1 MQRRDFLTAAGLGAA
16 AAMTPGM
23 CQAAKHGDAAIRAAE
38 PRFPASFWWGAAT
51 ASYQVEGAAND
62 DGRKPSVW
70 DTFSHTQGRT
80 HGGDT
85 GDVACDHYHRYVDDV
100 KLMADLGVKHYRF
113 SIAWP
118 RIIPDGRGQVN
129 EKGVDFYRRLVDELL
144 KHGITPHATLLHWD
158 SPQALEDKYG
168 SWRSREMAKDF
179 ADYASATVKRL
190 GDRIQYW
197 MTINE
202 IMCFTILGYGVGH
215 VPQHAPG
222 TVVKTKKEVQ
232 QTIHHALLAHGMA
245 CQAIRAS
252 SPGKTHVSLVENL
265 DSYVPVMETP
275 EHIEATQKAFV
286 GEERNG
292 TMLYTALTG
301 KHYPLAWQKLG
312 DNAPDVQPGDLE
324 TIGQPLDAL
333 GINLYTGSYVRAAA
347 NDQGY
352 EVLPMRP
359 SYPKANMPWLNIVP
373 ESIYWAVRL
382 IRDSVGKRDL
392 PVYISENGCA
402 SEDEVSP
409 SGEVFDT
416 ERVMYLRAYLRQLQR
431 AVAEGYPVKGYFQ
444 WSLMDN
450 FEWSCGYSKR
460 FGITY
465 VDYKTQRRIP
475 KLSYRWYQQTIRE
488 NRVM

>member
-1 MQRRDFLTAAGLGAA
+1 MQRREFLGGIGLGTA
-16 AAMTPGM
+16 AAMVPGVGH
-23 CQAAKHGDAAIRAAE
+23 AAKRQAVPAASGSRQ
-38 PRFPASFWWGAAT
+38 FPEGFLWGAAT
-51 ASYQVEGAAND
+51 ASYQVEGAAAE

-70 DTFSHTQGRT
+70 DTFSHTAGRT

-85 GDVACDHYHRYVDDV
+85 GDVACDHYHRYEDDV

-118 RIIPDGRGQVN
+118 RIIPDGRGAVN
-129 EKGVDFYRRLVDELL
+129 EKGVDFYRRLVDSLL

-158 SPQALEDKYG
+158 SPQALEDRYG

-179 ADYASATVKRL
+179 ADYATATVKRL
-190 GDRIQYW
+190 GDRIQNW

-202 IMCFTILGYGVGH
+202 IMCFTILGYGVGK

-222 TVVKTKKEVQ
+222 TVVKTRKEVQ
-232 QTIHHALLAHGMA
+232 QTIHHALLAHGLA
-245 CQAIRAS
+245 VQAIRAA
-252 SPGKTHVSLVENL
+252 SPGKARVSLVENL
-265 DSYVPVMETP
+265 DSYVPIMETP
-275 EHIEATQKAFV
+275 EHIEAVRKAFV

-292 TMLYTALTG
+292 TLLVPALTG
-301 KHYPLAWQKLG
+301 KHNPAAWAKLG
-312 DNAPDVQPGDLE
+312 ADAPDVQSGDLE
-324 TIGQPLDAL
+324 IIGQPLDSL
-333 GINLYTGSYVRAAA
+333 GINLYTGNYVRAAA
-347 NDQGY
+347 NAQGY

-382 IRDSVGKRDL
+382 IGDAVGKRDL
-392 PVYISENGCA
+392 PVFISENGCA
-402 SEDEVSP
+402 SEDVLSP

-416 ERVMYLRAYLRQLQR
+416 DRIMYLRAYLRQLGR

-475 KLSYRWYQQTIRE
+475 KLSYRWYQQVIRE
-488 NRVM
+488 GRVV